1 MLVLEE
7 KAGAGVDAGDNII
20 LRPYIQS
27 RVNNRNYKYR
37 SFTVLSQLPLYNFSS
52 PLNSFV
58 RRAAVSLHE
67 PQ

>member
-27 RVNNRNYKYR
+27 RVNNRNYTC
-37 SFTVLSQLPLYNFSS
+37 FIPT
-52 PLNSFV
+52 
-58 RRAAVSLHE
+58 ASL
-67 PQ
+67 QFLIIT